1 MTPMNTTAYPSL
13 ILSDIDMEPIF
24 VVKHCRG
31 SGACSVLLKNKTKL
45 DLKEVR
51 RKVRETLADTPYV
64 IIARFK
70 GVNVSIY
77 PTARLLIHERDEEK
91 VKEIAKE
98 VYDVIL

>member
-1 MTPMNTTAYPSL
+1 
-13 ILSDIDMEPIF
+13 MEPIF

-45 DLKEVR
+45 DLK
-51 RKVRETLADTPYV
+51 KVKLKIKEILADTPHV

-77 PTARLLIHERDEEK
+77 PTAKLLIHERDEEK
-91 VKEIAKE
+91 VKKIAKM
-98 VYDVIL
+98 VYDAIL